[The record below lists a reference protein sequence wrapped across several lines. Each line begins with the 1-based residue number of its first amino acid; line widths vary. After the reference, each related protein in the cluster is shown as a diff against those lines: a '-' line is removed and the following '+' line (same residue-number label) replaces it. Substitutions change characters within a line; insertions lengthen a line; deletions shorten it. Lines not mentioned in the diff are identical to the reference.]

1 MFTGSLQEAASVTS
15 GNKTLELK
23 LAVEQ
28 NRNGRS
34 AFPDFSS
41 ELSSLSFS
49 VSSSEFSETSG
60 TYSSGV
66 ITFSIAAAPFS
77 NKEITVYAKNG
88 SDIVAS
94 GSTTIS
100 YAAIGSTVN
109 SSVYLQRYSSA
120 TLDGSISLS
129 VATSSGYTISCEVVD
144 SENISVTGSGNPVTV
159 SSSGNTCSIAATS
172 IAPGEYK
179 ARFTIKKSG
188 DNNNIREWQ
197 EQIINVWPGMA
208 TNKWYLSNGSI
219 ETSYSITVDED
230 LVKLYVKGSNPQGLY
245 ASTELSDVEASSSN
259 SGTIRHPLDSVNS
272 AISKCTNN
280 STTKYKII
288 CDGDFTSG
296 FSVGAKNTVKNIN
309 VEIVGGGNSANL
321 SSFGGTIL
329 IHSTKSV
336 SLKNLKV
343 SGATQGFNLISA
355 SSAPPI
361 TLENCTSSN
370 NGSTTGSGGGM
381 YIAANTS
388 VLLKNGVVIKENQA
402 ANGAGIYLK
411 EGAVLDMEGG
421 TIFDNTA
428 QACGGGIYGSAS
440 SVIYLHGSALIGS
453 STETTAGSQ
462 TDSSNK
468 ALGTELGQGG
478 GGIYTAG
485 NLYMGYKPGTSVPLP
500 DSFSGGVKRNYA
512 KTGGGILAANSSG
525 TPLVKLAGGSL
536 SYNRAEY
543 GTAGSG
549 GGINMTDGELTIE
562 GSVLI
567 SHNFANNSGAG
578 ICSENASTVTMTG
591 GEVSYNTTGTSGMG
605 GGLNPCGSSFEMS
618 GGLITHNEA
627 PDGAGIFEECNDF
640 SISGTAE
647 ISYNIASG
655 NGGGIYICMD
665 GDCFEMTGGTI
676 SNNLATGN
684 GGGIYVGM
692 DAEMEISGG
701 TISDNEAV
709 LGGGLYN
716 TYDTTLSGDVI
727 IAANRASSA
736 GGGIYSTGNLT
747 ITGGEF
753 LLNESNLCG
762 GAIYFNSSE
771 KDFLISG
778 YTEFSAN
785 SADKND
791 GTSGGTCGG
800 AIFIENCNSAEINAG
815 QFSENA
821 AAAGGAIYSQSDL
834 TIHKKDSGEDL
845 IFSNNICT
853 SADPSQDIY
862 TDANLYLGGWIAF
875 QNPDEG
881 AILLGSGCQI
891 IILESLTNSGEGY
904 PLYLG
909 NDFGWETG
917 NQIITVSPEA
927 SGVDLAEEVT
937 YFIMVD
943 GSVGSLDSYGKLVI
957 P

>member
-1 MFTGSLQEAASVTS
+1 MFTGLLQEADAGTS
-15 GNKTLELK
+15 ENKTLTLK
-23 LAVEQ
+23 LAIEK
-28 NRNGRS
+28 NENGRS
-34 AFPDFSS
+34 AFPDFET

-49 VSSSEFSETSG
+49 VTSSEFATTTG

-66 ITFSIAAAPFS
+66 ITFQIPAAPFS
-77 NKEITVYAKNG
+77 NKLITIFAKNG
-88 SDIVAS
+88 SNIVAT

-100 YAAIGSTVN
+100 YATIGSTVN
-109 SSVYLQRYSSA
+109 SSVYLQRYTSA
-120 TLDGSISLS
+120 TLDGSIGLS

-144 SENISVTGSGNPVTV
+144 SENTSVTGSGNPVTV
-159 SSSGNTCSIAATS
+159 SSSGNTCSITATS

-188 DNNNIREWQ
+188 DNTNVRDWQ
-197 EQIINVWPGMA
+197 EQTINVWPGMA
-208 TNKWYLSNGSI
+208 TTKWYLSNGSI
-219 ETSYSITVDED
+219 ATSYSITVDED

-245 ASTELSDVEASSSN
+245 ASTELSDVEASSTN

-296 FSVGAKNTVKNIN
+296 FSVGAKTTAKNIN

-355 SSAPPI
+355 SGAPAI

-370 NGSTTGSGGGM
+370 NGTTTGSGGGM
-381 YIAANTS
+381 YIAADTS

-428 QACGGGIYGSAS
+428 QTCGGGIYGSAS

-453 STETTAGSQ
+453 STETPAGSQ

-468 ALGTELGQGG
+468 ALGGEVGQGG

-485 NLYMGYKPGTSVPLP
+485 NLYMGYKPGTSAPLP

-567 SHNFANNSGAG
+567 SHNFAKNSGAG
-578 ICSENASTVTMTG
+578 VCSENVSTVTMTG
-591 GEVSYNTTGTSGMG
+591 GEVSYNTTGTSGRG
-605 GGLNPCGSSFEMS
+605 GGLNPCGAYFEMS

-627 PDGAGIFEECNDF
+627 PDGAGIFYECDF
-640 SISGTAE
+640 ALSGTAE
-647 ISYNIASG
+647 ISHNTAS
-655 NGGGIYICMD
+655 NDGGGIYICMD

-676 SNNLATGN
+676 SNNMATGC

-692 DAEMEISGG
+692 DAEMEI
-701 TISDNEAV
+701 
-709 LGGGLYN
+709 LGGSFTAN
-716 TYDTTLSGDVI
+716 
-727 IAANRASSA
+727 AAN
-736 GGGIYSTGNLT
+736 N
-747 ITGGEF
+747 
-753 LLNESNLCG
+753 G
-762 GAIYFNSSE
+762 GAIHYSTSGYL
-771 KDFLISG
+771 LISG
-778 YTEFSAN
+778 YAEFHYNEAEN
-785 SADKND
+785 
-791 GTSGGTCGG
+791 CGG
-800 AIFIENCNSAEINAG
+800 ALYIENCPSAEINA
-815 QFSENA
+815 SEFAYNKA
-821 AAAGGAIYSQSDL
+821 KYGGAIYTLAEL
-834 TIHKKDSGEDL
+834 TISKTPGEDL
-845 IFSNNICT
+845 IFSNNENITT
-853 SADPSQDIY
+853 SLTSDPSSDIY
-862 TDANLYLGGWIAF
+862 ALEVLNLGGEISFNA
-875 QNPDEG
+875 DG
-881 AILLGSGCQI
+881 AVLLANASLAPQI
-891 IILESLTNSGEGY
+891 VLMSSNGNTGEGC

-909 NDFGWETG
+909 SDFGWETG
-917 NQIITVSPEA
+917 MQVITLSPGAYVAGVSLSSET
-927 SGVDLAEEVT
+927 GWFWL
-937 YFIMVD
+937 VD
-943 GSVGSLDSYGKLVI
+943 GSVGTGIDTNGCLE
-957 P
+957 

>member
-1 MFTGSLQEAASVTS
+1 MFTRPLQEAASVPS

-23 LAVEQ
+23 LVLEQ

-66 ITFSIAAAPFS
+66 ITFSITAAPFS

-94 GSTTIS
+94 GTTTIS
-100 YAAIGSTVN
+100 YAAGASVTASVN
-109 SSVYLQRYSSA
+109 LQRYASA
-120 TLDGSISLS
+120 TLNGSISLS

-144 SENISVTGSGNPVTV
+144 SENTSVTGSGNPVTV
-159 SSSGNTCSIAATS
+159 SSSSNTCSIAATS

-219 ETSYSITVDED
+219 ATSYSITVNED

-296 FSVGAKNTVKNIN
+296 FSVGAKNTAKNIN

-355 SSAPPI
+355 NSAPPI

-370 NGSTTGSGGGM
+370 NGGTTGSGGGM

-411 EGAVLDMEGG
+411 DGAVLDMEGG

-428 QACGGGIYGSAS
+428 QTCGGGIYGSAS

-468 ALGTELGQGG
+468 ALGGEVGQGG

-485 NLYMGYKPGTSVPLP
+485 NLYMGYKPGTSAPLP

-543 GTAGSG
+543 GTVGSG

-567 SHNFANNSGAG
+567 SHNFAKNSGAG
-578 ICSENASTVTMTG
+578 VCSENVSTVTMTG
-591 GEVSYNTTGTSGMG
+591 GEVSYNTTGTSGRG
-605 GGLNPCGSSFEMS
+605 GGLNPCGAYFEMS

-627 PDGAGIFEECNDF
+627 PDGAGIFYECDF
-640 SISGTAE
+640 ALSGTAE
-647 ISYNIASG
+647 ISHNTASN

-676 SNNLATGN
+676 SNNMATGG

-701 TISDNEAV
+701 SFTA
-709 LGGGLYN
+709 N
-716 TYDTTLSGDVI
+716 T
-727 IAANRASSA
+727 AN
-736 GGGIYSTGNLT
+736 I
-747 ITGGEF
+747 
-753 LLNESNLCG
+753 G
-762 GAIYFNSSE
+762 GAIYYDASGSI
-771 KDFLISG
+771 LISG
-778 YTEFSAN
+778 YAEFHNNEAESY
-785 SADKND
+785 
-791 GTSGGTCGG
+791 GG
-800 AIFIENCNSAEINAG
+800 ALYIDNCSSAVINA
-815 QFSENA
+815 SEFAYNKA
-821 AAAGGAIYSQSDL
+821 LDGGAIYTQAAL
-834 TIHKKDSGEDL
+834 TISKNPGEDL
-845 IFSNNICT
+845 IFSGNINT
-853 SADPSQDIY
+853 SSDPSSDIF
-862 TDANLYLGGWIAF
+862 TQQVLYLGGEISF
-875 QNPDEG
+875 NIDG
-881 AILLGSGCQI
+881 SVLLANASLAPQI
-891 IILESLTNSGEGY
+891 VLISSNGNTGEGC

-909 NDFGWETG
+909 SDFGWETG
-917 NQIITVSPEA
+917 NQIITLSPEA
-927 SGVDLAEEVT
+927 TAAGVSLSSETGWFWLVS
-937 YFIMVD
+937 
-943 GSVGSLDSYGKLVI
+943 GSVGTGIDENGYLE
-957 P
+957 